1 MEAVAANPVG
11 IELGR
16 QRQTPRFLGHS
27 RMKGGVETGNLRQ
40 LRQARGYRADRRE
53 VMRLVMGRQR
63 IEPHQFVNRGAVE
76 ADGYGEFCSAMNDA
90 MADAGQVFGVTVL
103 LQPIEQAGDSGVVIG
118 QGGGRRLG
126 LSGDDKRRVAADAGD
141 LALDPRAA
149 SERQLAERELDA
161 G

>member
-1 MEAVAANPVG
+1 MINPSRVEKPIVVAIDRPSFTAHMLAPLPRWAMTSRRGSLPV
-11 IELGR
+11 
-16 QRQTPRFLGHS
+16 
-27 RMKGGVETGNLRQ
+27 
-40 LRQARGYRADRRE
+40 
-53 VMRLVMGRQR
+53 
-63 IEPHQFVNRGAVE
+63 
-76 ADGYGEFCSAMNDA
+76 
-90 MADAGQVFGVTVL
+90 DAGQVFGVTVL